1 MAEKSPVGV
10 PPVSRRPSCRC
21 GVAELRAWS
30 GGDGCQRGSFEETAA
45 GGPDARLWGCADFL
59 YCAEP
64 LILRDGPGQTREGG
78 STEAGTR
85 TSARERCDPHDRWSL
100 GVAMRFTLLD
110 RVTAIEPGKSIT
122 AIKTLSL
129 SEEYLADHFPC
140 FPVMPGV
147 LMLESM
153 TQAAAW
159 AIRLGEDFAHSI
171 VVLREARNVK
181 YGDFVEPGKVLTV
194 TAEIQSQDG
203 QFTKVKA
210 SGTVG
215 ERTSLTA
222 RLVLERYNMADRMA
236 YGDAV
241 DARVRAEM
249 RKLWGLL
256 CPVGRQQGGR
266 RVAYGGPGTVLPAT
280 GTRSAGLGDSGLLP
294 SPAVVRS

>member
-1 MAEKSPVGV
+1 
-10 PPVSRRPSCRC
+10 
-21 GVAELRAWS
+21 
-30 GGDGCQRGSFEETAA
+30 
-45 GGPDARLWGCADFL
+45 
-59 YCAEP
+59 
-64 LILRDGPGQTREGG
+64 
-78 STEAGTR
+78 
-85 TSARERCDPHDRWSL
+85 
-100 GVAMRFTLLD
+100 MRFTLLD

-147 LMLESM
+147 LMLEAM

-159 AIRLGEDFAHSI
+159 TIRLGEDFSHSI

-181 YGDFVEPGKVLTV
+181 YGDFVEPGRVLTV

-203 QFTKVKA
+203 PLVKVKA
-210 SGTVG
+210 SGAVG

-222 RLVLERYNMADRMA
+222 RLVLERYNMADRIP

-241 DARVRAEM
+241 DARVRAEL

-256 CPVGRQQGGR
+256 HPPSRNSGGNR
-266 RVAYGGPGTVLPAT
+266 HVAYGAPAAGLPSGGGSAPALMA
-280 GTRSAGLGDSGLLP
+280 SAGAARP
-294 SPAVVRS
+294 

>member
-1 MAEKSPVGV
+1 
-10 PPVSRRPSCRC
+10 
-21 GVAELRAWS
+21 
-30 GGDGCQRGSFEETAA
+30 
-45 GGPDARLWGCADFL
+45 
-59 YCAEP
+59 
-64 LILRDGPGQTREGG
+64 
-78 STEAGTR
+78 
-85 TSARERCDPHDRWSL
+85 
-100 GVAMRFTLLD
+100 MRFTLLD

-147 LMLESM
+147 LMLEAM

-159 AIRLGEDFAHSI
+159 TIRLGEDFAHSI

-181 YGDFVEPGKVLTV
+181 YGDFVEPGRVLTV

-203 QFTKVKA
+203 PLVKVKA
-210 SGTVG
+210 SGSVG

-222 RLVLERYNMADRMA
+222 RLVLERYNMADRIP

-241 DARVRAEM
+241 DARVRSEL

-256 CPVGRQQGGR
+256 HPVSRSSGGSR
-266 RVAYGGPGTVLPAT
+266 HVAYGSP
-280 GTRSAGLGDSGLLP
+280 SAGLSAGGGAAA
-294 SPAVVRS
+294 PALMASSAASRP

>member
-1 MAEKSPVGV
+1 
-10 PPVSRRPSCRC
+10 
-21 GVAELRAWS
+21 
-30 GGDGCQRGSFEETAA
+30 
-45 GGPDARLWGCADFL
+45 
-59 YCAEP
+59 
-64 LILRDGPGQTREGG
+64 
-78 STEAGTR
+78 
-85 TSARERCDPHDRWSL
+85 
-100 GVAMRFTLLD
+100 MRFTLLD
-110 RVTAIEPGKSIT
+110 RVTAVEPGKSIT

-194 TAEIQSQDG
+194 TAEILSQEG
-203 QFTKVKA
+203 PLTKVKA

-215 ERTSLTA
+215 GRTSLTA
-222 RLVLERYNMADRMA
+222 RLVLERYNMADRMP

-249 RKLWGLL
+249 RRLWGLL
-256 CPVGRQQGGR
+256 YPAGRHGGAR
-266 RVAYGGPGTVLPAT
+266 RPAYGGPT
-280 GTRSAGLGDSGLLP
+280 AGLGAAGSRPDGGGGA
-294 SPAVVRS
+294 AVLTAPLAAGS

>member
-1 MAEKSPVGV
+1 MVRRV
-10 PPVSRRPSCRC
+10 PGGC
-21 GVAELRAWS
+21 G
-30 GGDGCQRGSFEETAA
+30 TALISYTA
-45 GGPDARLWGCADFL
+45 IIADL
-59 YCAEP
+59 N
-64 LILRDGPGQTREGG
+64 
-78 STEAGTR
+78 
-85 TSARERCDPHDRWSL
+85 

-203 QFTKVKA
+203 PFVKVKA
-210 SGTVG
+210 SGKVG
-215 ERTSLTA
+215 DRTSLTA
-222 RLVLERYNMADRMA
+222 RLVLERYNMADRIP

-249 RKLWGLL
+249 RKLWSILHPASRLL
-256 CPVGRQQGGR
+256 DGGR
-266 RVAYGGPGTVLPAT
+266 RVAYGGPSAMLPQKS
-280 GTRSAGLGDSGLLP
+280 GVSGSGDSGLLA
-294 SPAVVRS
+294 SPAAAGM